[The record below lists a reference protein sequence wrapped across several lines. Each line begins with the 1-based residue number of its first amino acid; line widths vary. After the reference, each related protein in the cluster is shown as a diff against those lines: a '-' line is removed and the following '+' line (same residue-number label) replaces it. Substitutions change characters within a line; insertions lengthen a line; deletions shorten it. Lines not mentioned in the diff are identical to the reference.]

1 MYGRRRSIFLGAA
14 LSALSLLYR
23 AGIGLRR
30 ALYKLGVLKIRGL
43 PRTVISIGNITL
55 GGTGK
60 TPMVIAVAKLYAE
73 AQRKPA
79 VVSRGYGRRNE
90 SETMIIS
97 DGQAVLAD
105 ARSGGDEPV
114 LISSRLSGV
123 PVVVGGRR
131 RRAAQLAVEKF
142 DAGSIILD
150 DGFQHIQL
158 KRDLDIVLV
167 DAADPFG
174 NGKLFPAGVLREP
187 VTALKRAHAVVITR
201 ADASGVSSAMET
213 LKKRIAD
220 VTDAHIFTSVHRPV
234 ELIHC
239 TDSSRKPL
247 AVLRGERV
255 FAFSGIARPASFLA
269 LLRALG
275 AVIAADKAYP
285 DHHNYTRSDLAEIYR
300 MSADHRAGMI
310 VTTEKDAIRLRES
323 RPEGIWALRIELVVN
338 EREDWESLLLSM
350 TTQVN
355 RKERK
360 ELKEKT

>member
-1 MYGRRRSIFLGAA
+1 MVRAKSYLEDLMYGRRRSIFLGAV

-23 AGIGLRR
+23 AGIGIRR
-30 ALYKLGVLKIRGL
+30 ALYKLGVLKIHGL
-43 PRTVISIGNITL
+43 QRTVVSIGNITL

-90 SETMIIS
+90 SETVIIS
-97 DGQAVLAD
+97 DGRAVLAD
-105 ARSGGDEPV
+105 VQTGGDEPV
-114 LISSRLSGV
+114 LIGSRLSGV
-123 PVVVGGRR
+123 PVVVGGLR

-142 DAGSIILD
+142 DAGAIILD

-158 KRDLDIVLV
+158 KRDMDIVLV

-201 ADASGVSSAMET
+201 ADASGTVEA

-220 VTDAHIFTSVHRPV
+220 VTDARIFTSVHRPV

-239 TDSSRKPL
+239 TDAGRKPL

-255 FAFSGIARPASFLA
+255 FAFSGIARPASFLS
-269 LLRALG
+269 LLKTLG

-285 DHHNYTRSDLAEIYR
+285 DHHDYTRSDLAEVYKQ
-300 MSADHRAGMI
+300 SADHRTGMI
-310 VTTEKDAIRLRES
+310 VTTEKDAVRLREF
-323 RPEGIWALRIELVVN
+323 RPEGIWALRIELFVN
-338 EREDWESLLLSM
+338 EQREWERFLL
-350 TTQVN
+350 
-355 RKERK
+355 K
-360 ELKEKT
+360 EL